1 MISSAKI
8 LKSVTN
14 NSNLSPIYFVSHICQ
29 TPSLIR
35 DFGILVLPL
44 SRLISNAVM
53 KPNNLENFILSL
65 IFLILYQIISI
76 LKIIL
81 FNLIIRAPPRI
92 SRGKTLPDAR
102 DSSRH
107 VMMMRM
113 MMKISRCFV
122 FYKMALF
129 NYTPCLNYILFD
141 MVLVLWFLIAS
152 M

>member
-1 MISSAKI
+1 
-8 LKSVTN
+8 
-14 NSNLSPIYFVSHICQ
+14 
-29 TPSLIR
+29 
-35 DFGILVLPL
+35 
-44 SRLISNAVM
+44 M

-122 FYKMALF
+122 FYKIALF

-152 M
+152 MQNFFGSIKIFIPGVEFISAQDVHVITKEIFRHLNVGDSDVEDSVMLVIL